1 MAMRGCRFNQQT
13 DHKTLKGSNTREI
26 RPIKPVRTA
35 TLRQRRGV
43 HRNVHA
49 RYGEN
54 IGLYGTGNLFEEPN
68 PTGSRPSELIGL
80 CETTRETPPPQ
91 HTRKG
96 KEDKDKETGPAGA
109 REQLAWNFI

>member
-1 MAMRGCRFNQQT
+1 MRGCRFNQQT

-26 RPIKPVRTA
+26 RPIKSVRTA

-54 IGLYGTGNLFEEPN
+54 VGLYCIIILKYLEATQ
-68 PTGSRPSELIGL
+68 
-80 CETTRETPPPQ
+80 TRWVNS
-91 HTRKG
+91 K
-96 KEDKDKETGPAGA
+96 
-109 REQLAWNFI
+109 